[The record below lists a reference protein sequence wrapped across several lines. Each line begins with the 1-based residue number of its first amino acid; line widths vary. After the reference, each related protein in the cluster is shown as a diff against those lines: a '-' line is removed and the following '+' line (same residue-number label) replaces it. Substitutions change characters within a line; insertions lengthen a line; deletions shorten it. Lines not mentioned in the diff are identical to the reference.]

1 MNLFL
6 KRSESRSQMVDG
18 AEHGKI
24 ENISVFDKT
33 KKERMR
39 EKESEPAICS
49 QFAEIGQKY

>member
-39 EKESEPAICS
+39 EKESEPAISS